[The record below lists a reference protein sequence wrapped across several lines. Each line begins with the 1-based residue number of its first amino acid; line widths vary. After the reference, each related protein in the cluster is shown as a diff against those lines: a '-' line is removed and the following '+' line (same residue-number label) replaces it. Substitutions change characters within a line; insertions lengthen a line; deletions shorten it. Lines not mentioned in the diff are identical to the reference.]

1 MYQFQSL
8 KAQAPKFGSETPPS
22 STGTIVNN
30 LLTHVPTEA
39 VAFVT
44 TVSPLLNSGEPKDQ
58 FRTWLITIGALAV
71 SVVVRWL
78 NHASVAVWCTTI
90 VAFVLWMS
98 LVPSS
103 ALHLLWPQVSG
114 PDVQI
119 DIAIVTALFSV
130 VVTALASAGK
140 LK

>member
-8 KAQAPKFGSETPPS
+8 KQPPKFGSLTATSP
-22 STGTIVNN
+22 TGIVVNN

-44 TVSPLLNSGEPKDQ
+44 TVSPLLNSGEPTDQ
-58 FRTWLITIGALAV
+58 FRTWLITIGALAI
-71 SVVVRWL
+71 SAVVRWL
-78 NHASVAVWCTTI
+78 NNASRAVWCTTI

-98 LVPSS
+98 LVPTS
-103 ALHLLWPQVSG
+103 ALHLLWPAISG
-114 PDVQI
+114 ANAQI
-119 DIAIVTALFSV
+119 DIAIVAALFSAIV
-130 VVTALASAGK
+130 AALATAGK